1 MKTGMG
7 LVLIGIGAI
16 LAFAVTTNTSVFNLH
31 TAGWVIMIIGIL
43 GIAIP
48 RRGYGW
54 VGQRLFVRQARWR
67 PRRRVEEVSYP
78 AYVNRNPANTR
89 VQASLPAP
97 GALGSPEAASHIEA
111 TRDLSAE
118 KSQPDETEIV
128 EDIYENLSRTPQAL
142 ATSRWC
148 GGGPSP
154 ESEPNRKSLIEER
167 S

>member
-31 TAGWVIMIIGIL
+31 TAGYVLMIIGIL

-54 VGQRLFVRQARWR
+54 VGRRLFVRQTRWR
-67 PRRRVEEVSYP
+67 PGTRVEEVAYP
-78 AYVNRNPANTR
+78 NYDVNRSPANAR

-97 GALGSPEAASHIEA
+97 GAFGSPEAASHIDA
-111 TRDLSAE
+111 TRDLSPRVRPA
-118 KSQPDETEIV
+118 ETEVV
-128 EDIYENLSRTPQAL
+128 EDVYE
-142 ATSRWC
+142 
-148 GGGPSP
+148 
-154 ESEPNRKSLIEER
+154 E
-167 S
+167 

>member
-31 TAGWVIMIIGIL
+31 TAGYVIMIIGIL

-54 VGQRLFVRQARWR
+54 VGRRMFVRQTRWR
-67 PRRRVEEVSYP
+67 PGTRVEEVNYP
-78 AYVNRNPANTR
+78 NYDVNRSPANTR

-97 GALGSPEAASHIEA
+97 GALGSPEAANHIDA
-111 TRDLSAE
+111 TRDLSPRVRPA
-118 KSQPDETEIV
+118 DTEVV
-128 EDIYENLSRTPQAL
+128 EDVYE
-142 ATSRWC
+142 
-148 GGGPSP
+148 
-154 ESEPNRKSLIEER
+154 E
-167 S
+167 